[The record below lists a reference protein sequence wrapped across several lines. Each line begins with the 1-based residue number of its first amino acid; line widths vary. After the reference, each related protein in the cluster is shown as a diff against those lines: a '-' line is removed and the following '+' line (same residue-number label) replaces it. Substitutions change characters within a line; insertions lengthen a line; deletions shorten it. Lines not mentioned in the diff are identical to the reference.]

1 MVKLALGT
9 LGTLTALLD
18 TIVKTVA
25 KRLTLSHVHKHNSDR
40 LSCILPDEG
49 LSTRPKRRF
58 SLKTKETFSGVSE
71 CFKSTYLPDDVS
83 QAIIILVIII
93 KRKGTIFM

>member
-9 LGTLTALLD
+9 FGTLTALLD

-25 KRLTLSHVHKHNSDR
+25 KRLTLSHVHKHNSDK

-58 SLKTKETFSGVSE
+58 SVKTEETFSGVSE
-71 CFKSTYLPDDVS
+71 CFKSTYLPE
-83 QAIIILVIII
+83 
-93 KRKGTIFM
+93 